1 MRINNNITALNANNK
16 LNANQFNL
24 SKSVEKLSS
33 GLRINRAGD
42 DASGLAIS
50 EKLRAQVRG
59 LNQATRNA
67 QDGMSLLNIAE
78 GALNETSAI
87 LQRLREL
94 AVQSANDT
102 LITADRKVIQG
113 EANQLI
119 EEIDRI
125 ADQTQFNTQVLSSN
139 VGTTGASNGQTFQG
153 VFHIGANESQTIAV
167 SLGNMRSVADSTAG
181 GGGGLDIASLTTAGR
196 NLDGS
201 GTAFEKGLYETQAG
215 ANAAIYALDNAIE
228 VVTNERAYIGALT
241 NRLENIVNVNTVS
254 SENTSAAESRVRDVD
269 MAKEMM
275 TFTKNNILSQAS
287 QAMLA
292 QANQLPQGVLQ
303 LLR

>member
-1 MRINNNITALNANNK
+1 MRINNNITALNTNNK
-16 LNANQFNL
+16 LAANTQNL

-42 DASGLAIS
+42 DAAGLAIS

-59 LNQATRNA
+59 LNQASKNA
-67 QDGMSLLNIAE
+67 QDAISLINTAE

-87 LQRLREL
+87 LQRMREL

-102 LITADRKVIQG
+102 LVSGDRAIIQD
-113 EANQLI
+113 EVDALVD
-119 EEIDRI
+119 EIDRI
-125 ADQTQFNTQVLSSN
+125 ATQTEFNTQPLLD
-139 VGTTGASNGQTFQG
+139 TGMTSGPASNNPGPFTG
-153 VFHIGANESQTIAV
+153 TFHIGANKDQTHTLTINDMGSDGIGVDAVDVESQTTSESAIESIDSAIDLV
-167 SLGNMRSVADSTAG
+167 NAERAALGALANRFENT
-181 GGGGLDIASLTTAGR
+181 INNLTT
-196 NLDGS
+196 
-201 GTAFEKGLYETQAG
+201 
-215 ANAAIYALDNAIE
+215 
-228 VVTNERAYIGALT
+228 
-241 NRLENIVNVNTVS
+241 S
-254 SENTSAAESRVRDVD
+254 SENTSAAESRIRDVD

-275 TFTKNNILSQAS
+275 NFTKNNILTQAA

>member
-1 MRINNNITALNANNK
+1 MRINNNITALNASNK
-16 LNANQFNL
+16 LSANQVNL
-24 SKSVEKLSS
+24 AKATEKLSS

-67 QDGMSLLNIAE
+67 QDGISLLNVAE
-78 GALNETSAI
+78 GALNEAHAI
-87 LQRLREL
+87 TQRLREL

-102 LITADRKVIQG
+102 LVEQDRVIIQDEV
-113 EANQLI
+113 EALNA
-119 EEIDRI
+119 EIDRI
-125 ADQTQFNTQVLSSN
+125 NTDTQFNTQALQAF
-139 VGTTGASNGQTFQG
+139 TGKK
-153 VFHIGANESQTIAV
+153 FHIGANKDQTIDIDLNSMA
-167 SLGNMRSVADSTAG
+167 AG
-181 GGGGLDIASLTTAGR
+181 DLTTDTMDLTGQSTSE
-196 NLDGS
+196 D
-201 GTAFEKGLYETQAG
+201 
-215 ANAAIYALDNAIE
+215 AIE
-228 VVTNERAYIGALT
+228 AADVAIETLSIERGRIGSLT
-241 NRLENIVNVNTVS
+241 NRLENIINLNTVA
-254 SENTSAAESRVRDVD
+254 SENTSAAESRIRDVD

-275 TFTKNNILSQAS
+275 NFTKNNILSQAA

>member
-1 MRINNNITALNANNK
+1 MKINNNISAQNTANK
-16 LNANQFNL
+16 LYQNQFNL
-24 SKSVEKLSS
+24 NKSVEKLSS
-33 GLRINRAGD
+33 GLRITRAGD

-59 LNQATRNA
+59 LNQAARNA
-67 QDGMSLLNIAE
+67 QDGISLLNVAE
-78 GALNETSAI
+78 GALNETNAI

-94 AVQSANDT
+94 AIQSANDT

-125 ADQTQFNTQVLSSN
+125 ADQTQFNTQVLNSN
-139 VGTTGASNGQTFQG
+139 VGTTGSSNGQAFSG
-153 VFHIGANESQTIAV
+153 VFHIGANESQAISVTL
-167 SLGNMRSVADSTAG
+167 SNMRSVADSTAG
-181 GGGGLDIASLTTAGR
+181 GGGGLDIAALTTAGR

-201 GTAFEKGLYETQAG
+201 GSAFEKGLFETQAG

-228 VVTNERAYIGALT
+228 VATNERAYIGSVT
-241 NRLENIVNVNTVS
+241 SRLEHVINVNTYS
-254 SENTSAAESRVRDVD
+254 SENTSAAESRIRDVD

-275 TFTKNNILSQAS
+275 AFTRNNILIQSSQS
-287 QAMLA
+287 MLA
-292 QANQLPQGVLQ
+292 QANQQPQAVLQ